1 MKPDLGT
8 RGQNEFASWCEPEGF
23 HAQKSEP
30 DRLGWDFMLEADPQ
44 RCPSRPLDGQND
56 LPKFLVQVKTT
67 EQSIS
72 APRIKLSALKHLV
85 DTDLPAAIAV
95 LFYERRAR
103 RSKRCVIVP
112 VDDALVADTLLRVRE
127 QEAKGNRDIHRVKIP
142 IPMDRATEIGPD
154 GQGLSR
160 ALHSIVNGS
169 PDSYAIHKKRIRETC
184 GFDEQ
189 PVIGRF
195 FVPGENAR
203 QMLSDLFL
211 GGKRQ
216 LEINHLT
223 IDQQRFGIPLSNDQ
237 IYLRDAILEMEA
249 PALLSASIELEADT
263 GEWAA
268 VPVDV
273 FIPPPFSTDD
283 EMPKIRLADR
293 NLEVVLDFQAERA
306 GVTFDYDG
314 SRTVDFEEAVKAYE
328 IGAILARPKKKVTI
342 QVQDAR
348 ITFPVIEDEGPFKHW
363 IPVAPML
370 RRISTAISKST
381 RQVKG
386 TIQFAAFNEWVDTH
400 AELLA
405 LGSIPEGQLIFPR
418 WPDDGIVDE
427 VEQILAP
434 ISVVLMGVQYAA
446 LIEVPIAS
454 VARDDTEITI
464 VAGQPGVVDDVIR
477 APGADI
483 SDFVDLSVEA
493 FKRRKGITGPVLIS
507 GGFET

>member
-1 MKPDLGT
+1 MRADPGT

-23 HAQKSEP
+23 HAQRSEP
-30 DRLGWDFMLEADPQ
+30 DRLGWDFMLEAAPR
-44 RCPSRPLDGQND
+44 RCPNRPLDRQND

-67 EQSIS
+67 EQTKS

-95 LFYERRAR
+95 LFYEKRGR

-112 VDDALVADTLLRVRE
+112 VDDALISDTLRRVRE
-127 QEAKGNRDIHRVKIP
+127 QEANGKRDIHKVKIP
-142 IPMDRATEIGPD
+142 IPIDRATEIGPD
-154 GQGLSR
+154 GQGLSS
-160 ALHSIVNGS
+160 ALLSIVNGF
-169 PDSYAIHKKRIRETC
+169 PDGYAIHKKQVRETC

-189 PVIGRF
+189 PGIGRF

-203 QMLSDLFL
+203 QKLGDLFL

-223 IDQQRFGIPLSNDQ
+223 IEQKRFGIPLGSDQ
-237 IYLRDAILEMEA
+237 IYIRDAILEMEA
-249 PALLSASIELEADT
+249 PALLSASIEIEADT

-273 FIPPPFSTDD
+273 FISPPFAADD
-283 EMPKIRLADR
+283 ETRKIRFS
-293 NLEVVLDFQAERA
+293 NQYLELILDFQAERA
-306 GVTFDYDG
+306 GVTFNYDG
-314 SRTVDFEEAVKAYE
+314 SRTVDLEEAVKVYE
-328 IGAILARPKKKVTI
+328 IGAILARQTKKLTI
-342 QVQDAR
+342 QLQNAR
-348 ITFPVIEDEGPFKHW
+348 MGFPSIEDEGPFKHW
-363 IPVAPML
+363 IPVTPML
-370 RRISTAISKST
+370 RRITTAIGRST
-381 RQVKG
+381 RHVQG
-386 TIQFAAFNEWVDTH
+386 TIQFEAFDEWVSAH

-405 LGSIPEGQLIFPR
+405 LGSISEGQLIFPR
-418 WPDDGIVDE
+418 WPEDGVVDE

-434 ISVVLMGVQYAA
+434 ISMELMGVQYAA

-454 VARDDTEITI
+454 VSRDSREITI
-464 VAGQPGVVDDVIR
+464 VAGHPTVVDDTIR

-483 SDFVDLSVEA
+483 SDFVDVSVET
-493 FKRRKGITGPVLIS
+493 FKRRSGITGPVLIT